1 MLISNIHMERRM
13 SLAAGAATTILI
25 VALMAPSSCSAAERD
40 NHGCGRYA
48 NGTWEFCDSGR
59 CCSVELYCGDGDDYC
74 GKDRCWY
81 QCPLPSGNYG
91 HQSNYQVAE
100 TGGAGVLVATPTRL
114 VNATRNNQYL
124 NLNLGGGG
132 GDDHDELVKVV
143 ANDNASSSSPP

>member
-1 MLISNIHMERRM
+1 
-13 SLAAGAATTILI
+13 
-25 VALMAPSSCSAAERD
+25 MAPSSCSAAERD

-59 CCSVELYCGDGDDYC
+59 CCSIELYCGDGDDYC

-81 QCPLPSGNYG
+81 QCPSQLDPSPPLPSGNYG

-100 TGGAGVLVATPTRL
+100 TGGAGVVVATRRL
-114 VNATRNNQYL
+114 VNATRNNQYFF
-124 NLNLGGGG
+124 NLNLGG

-143 ANDNASSSSPP
+143 AADNASSSSTP